1 MNTTVASQQQADGRS
16 AATRTPDRL
25 SLGRKAGFT
34 LADFACNLYWPSLT
48 LFLLYYYTDAVG
60 LSAAAAGLIYMV
72 ASIVDAPMDPLVG
85 VLSDRTRT
93 RWGRYRPYI
102 LFGAAPLGLAFVLLY
117 YRPPFSGVGL
127 LVWLLAAH
135 IIFRAGYTLVTI
147 PYTALTAR
155 LTQSSA
161 ERSTI
166 TAFRQVWGT
175 LAGMVVAV
183 SVLPLVK
190 QFGAGDVARGF
201 FWVAVVFACAGTA
214 IFPIVFLSIREPRT
228 AADDAPPLSV
238 VDCLRSLASN
248 RAFWIVIVGTT
259 VSVAGTTALGKS
271 LLYYF
276 QYDLHDVSAAR
287 WALLAMAAIGLPLA
301 PVWMVATKAIGKRAS
316 WFSATAIGLSGL
328 VTFALVDVKS
338 VAVTIC
344 FFTYLQI
351 CLSGLNFLFWSML
364 PDTVEYGEWR
374 TGLRAESVLFGFA
387 QFFLKVAV
395 GLGVGAFGVAFSLV
409 GYHANVTQ
417 TPQTLHG
424 LKLIM
429 IAFPATGLILGALAM
444 AFYPLDRGAHE
455 TIVRQLEA
463 RRLDPPE
470 AFGAGPVG

>member
-1 MNTTVASQQQADGRS
+1 MNPVVAAHQRASGPTVA
-16 AATRTPDRL
+16 AATADRL
-25 SLGRKAGFT
+25 SVARKAGFT

-48 LFLLYYYTDAVG
+48 IFLLYYYTDVVG
-60 LSAAAAGLIYMV
+60 ISAAAAGLIYMI

-85 VLSDRTRT
+85 ILSDRTRT

-117 YRPPFSGVGL
+117 YRPPLAGAGL
-127 LVWLLAAH
+127 LIWLLAAH

-155 LTQSSA
+155 LTPSSA

-166 TAFRQVWGT
+166 TGFRQVWGT

-190 QFGAGDVARGF
+190 TFGAGDAARGF
-201 FWVAVVFACAGTA
+201 FWVAVVFACVSTA

-228 AADDAPPLSV
+228 ADDTPPLSAI
-238 VDCLRSLASN
+238 DCLRSLRRN
-248 RAFWIVIVGTT
+248 RAFWIVIAGST

-271 LLYYF
+271 VLYYF
-276 QYDLHDVSAAR
+276 QYDLHDAGSAR

-301 PVWMVATKAIGKRAS
+301 PVWVFATNAIGKRAS
-316 WFSATAIGLSGL
+316 WFSATALGL
-328 VTFALVDVKS
+328 VGLGIFALVDVTS
-338 VAVTIC
+338 VGLTIA
-344 FFTYLQI
+344 FFTFLQI

-374 TGLRAESVLFGFA
+374 TGLRAESFLFGFA

-395 GLGVGAFGVAFSLV
+395 GIGVGAFGVAFGLV
-409 GYHANVTQ
+409 GYHANVAQ
-417 TPQTLHG
+417 SPQTLHG
-424 LKLIM
+424 LKMIM
-429 IAFPATGLILGALAM
+429 VAFPAAGLVLGAAVM
-444 AFYPLDRGAHE
+444 VFYPLGRGMHE
-455 TIVRQLEA
+455 TIVRQLED
-463 RRLDPPE
+463 RVLEPPE
-470 AFGAGPVG
+470 AFGAGGAD

>member
-1 MNTTVASQQQADGRS
+1 MSIT
-16 AATRTPDRL
+16 AAKLRLDRL
-25 SLGRKAGFT
+25 SVARKAGFT

-48 LFLLYYYTDAVG
+48 IFLLYYYTDVVG
-60 LSAAAAGLIYMV
+60 ISAAAAGLIYMI

-85 VLSDRTRT
+85 VISDRTRT

-117 YRPPFSGVGL
+117 YRPPLVGVGL
-127 LVWLLAAH
+127 LIWLLAAH

-155 LTQSSA
+155 LTRSSS

-166 TAFRQVWGT
+166 TGFRQVWGT

-190 QFGAGDVARGF
+190 TFGAGDAARGF
-201 FWVAVVFACAGTA
+201 FWVAVLFACIATA

-228 AADDAPPLSV
+228 ADDARPLSAI
-238 VDCLRSLASN
+238 DCIRSLSRN
-248 RAFWIVIVGTT
+248 RAFWIVIVGST

-271 LLYYF
+271 VLYYF
-276 QYDLHDVSAAR
+276 QYDLHDAASAR

-301 PVWMVATKAIGKRAS
+301 PAWVFATKAIGKRAC
-316 WFSATAIGLSGL
+316 WFSATALGL
-328 VTFALVDVKS
+328 VGLGIFALVDVTS
-338 VAVTIC
+338 VGLMIV
-344 FFTYLQI
+344 FFAYVQV

-374 TGLRAESVLFGFA
+374 TGLRAESFLFGFA

-395 GLGVGAFGVAFSLV
+395 GIGVGAFGVAFGLV
-409 GYHANVTQ
+409 GYHANVAQ
-417 TPQTLHG
+417 SPQTLHG
-424 LKLIM
+424 LKIIM
-429 IAFPATGLILGALAM
+429 IAFPAAGLVLGAAVM
-444 AFYPLDRGAHE
+444 VFYPLGRGMHE
-455 TIVRQLEA
+455 TIVRQLDLLE
-463 RRLDPPE
+463 PPE
-470 AFGAGPVG
+470 AFSAGGAD